1 MIARAFAWLTTN
13 QPLAKDYE
21 RLIETGE
28 MPLYL
33 SMSRILLPRLAT
45 KKEILLLTS
54 LSVIGSCSSMC
65 LARISSTPAPSSR
78 RADAGGLS
86 PSGEDQSTKKS

>member
-45 KKEILLLTS
+45 KKEIFAHQPLSYRKPLFDVSRPHLVYTGSKLTPR
-54 LSVIGSCSSMC
+54 G
-65 LARISSTPAPSSR
+65 RR
-78 RADAGGLS
+78 RALA
-86 PSGEDQSTKKS
+86 KW